1 MGIWVEGTYKKKTK
15 KKYLLKVAQDWCQLV
30 LL

>member
-1 MGIWVEGTYKKKTK
+1 MGMWVEGTYKKKTR
-15 KKYLLKVAQDWCQLV
+15 KKYFLKVAQDFQLE

>member
-1 MGIWVEGTYKKKTK
+1 MWVEGTYKKKTK
-15 KKYLLKVAQDWCQLV
+15 KKKYFLKVAQDFQLE

>member
-1 MGIWVEGTYKKKTK
+1 MGMWVEGTYKKKTRK
-15 KKYLLKVAQDWCQLV
+15 NIFLKVAQDFQLE